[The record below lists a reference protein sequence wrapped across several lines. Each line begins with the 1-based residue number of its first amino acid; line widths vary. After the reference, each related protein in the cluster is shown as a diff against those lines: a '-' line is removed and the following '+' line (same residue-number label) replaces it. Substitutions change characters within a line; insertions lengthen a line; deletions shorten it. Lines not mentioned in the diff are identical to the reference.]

1 MQQQPTNELQ
11 HYLELEV
18 LTVSNFNTKVIR
30 ASGKDTLSDDE
41 SVPTFVT
48 STLF

>member
-1 MQQQPTNELQ
+1 MQQQTTIELR

-30 ASGKDTLSDDE
+30 ASGKDTPSDDE
-41 SVPTFVT
+41 SVPTFLT
-48 STLF
+48 STVF